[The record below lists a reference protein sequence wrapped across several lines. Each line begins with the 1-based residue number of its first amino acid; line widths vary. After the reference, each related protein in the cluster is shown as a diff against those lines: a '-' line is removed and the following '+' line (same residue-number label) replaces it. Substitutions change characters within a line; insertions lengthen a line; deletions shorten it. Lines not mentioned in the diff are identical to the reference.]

1 MRTNNEIWTAAG
13 FGVLAG
19 MRSLTAPAV
28 LSRELSRKPTR
39 ALKRALPGLTSRRVS
54 RRLGILALGELVG
67 DKSPRTPPRTALP
80 ILTGRILSGAIT
92 GAAVSRKR
100 KGARLGFALVGGAAA
115 IASSYVFYGFRRLLT
130 QRLRVP
136 NVAAGLV
143 EDGLALAL
151 GSRLTLALR

>member
-1 MRTNNEIWTAAG
+1 MRTNNELWTAAG

-19 MRSLTAPAV
+19 MRSMTAPAF
-28 LSRELSRKPTR
+28 LTRELSRNPTR
-39 ALKRALPGLTSRRVS
+39 ALKRALPGLTSRKVS
-54 RRLGILALGELVG
+54 QRLGILALGELVG
-67 DKSPRTPPRTALP
+67 DKSPSTPARTALP

-100 KGARLGFALVGGAAA
+100 KGAKLGFALVGAAAA

-130 QRLRVP
+130 QKLRVP

-151 GSRLTLALR
+151 GSRLTRALR

>member
-19 MRSLTAPAV
+19 MRSMTAPAF
-28 LSRELSRKPTR
+28 LARELSRKPTR
-39 ALKRALPGLTSRRVS
+39 ALKRALPGLTSKKVS
-54 RRLGILALGELVG
+54 QRLGLMALGELVG
-67 DKSPRTPPRTALP
+67 DKNPRTPARTALP
-80 ILTGRILSGAIT
+80 VLTGRILSGAIT

-100 KGARLGFALVGGAAA
+100 KGARIGFALVGAAA
-115 IASSYVFYGFRRLLT
+115 AFASSYVFYGFRRLLT
-130 QRLRVP
+130 QKLRVP

-151 GSRLTLALR
+151 GSRLTRALR

>member
-19 MRSLTAPAV
+19 MRSMTAPAF

-39 ALKRALPGLTSRRVS
+39 ALKRALPGLASRKVS
-54 RRLGILALGELVG
+54 QRLGFLALGELVG
-67 DKSPRTPPRTALP
+67 DKSPKTPARTALP
-80 ILTGRILSGAIT
+80 VLTGRILSGAIT

-100 KGARLGFALVGGAAA
+100 KGAKLGFALVGAAAA

-130 QRLRVP
+130 QKLRVP

-151 GSRLTLALR
+151 GSRLTRALR

>member
-1 MRTNNEIWTAAG
+1 MRTNNDVWTAAG

-19 MRSLTAPAV
+19 MRSMTAPAL

-39 ALKRALPGLTSRRVS
+39 ALKRALPGLTSRKVS
-54 RRLGILALGELVG
+54 QRLGLLALGEVLG
-67 DKSPRTPPRTALP
+67 DKSPTAPARTAFP
-80 ILTGRILSGAIT
+80 ILTGRVLSGAIT

-100 KGARLGFALVGGAAA
+100 RGARLGLTLIGAGAA
-115 IASSYVFYGFRRLLT
+115 IASSYVFYGFRRLMT

-151 GSRLTLALR
+151 GSRLTRALR

>member
-1 MRTNNEIWTAAG
+1 MRTNNDVWTAAG

-19 MRSLTAPAV
+19 MRSMTAPAL

-39 ALKRALPGLTSRRVS
+39 ALKRALPGLTSRKVS
-54 RRLGILALGELVG
+54 QRLGLLALGEVLG
-67 DKSPRTPPRTALP
+67 DKSPTAPARTAFP
-80 ILTGRILSGAIT
+80 ILTGRVLSGAIT

-100 KGARLGFALVGGAAA
+100 RGARLGLALIGAGAA
-115 IASSYVFYGFRRLLT
+115 IASSYVFYGFRRLMT

-151 GSRLTLALR
+151 GSRLTRALR